1 MLKIKCSECNKFKK
15 LDELF
20 DYDKLVQ
27 IALCKECCHSEDK
40 SAEEQINWYNI
51 SLKNYRDTLKKFSY
65 LPDKNDVK
73 KAREYIYSRIREIE
87 EKINKLENKC
97 DGCETIR
104 MTNKIVDGEGK
115 KYHSY
120 TCAERESKS
129 MLCCLNCH
137 KMIPVSRYVYELAK
151 CGTIPGI
158 SCSDKECEKKTIK
171 KLKKETGKEY
181 GGIIDVDENDQL
193 HFRK

>member
-1 MLKIKCSECNKFKK
+1 MSVYSHAIKHFKK
-15 LDELF
+15 G
-20 DYDKLVQ
+20 
-27 IALCKECCHSEDK
+27 
-40 SAEEQINWYNI
+40 
-51 SLKNYRDTLKKFSY
+51 LKQYSNVWSKKHIESY
-65 LPDKNDVK
+65 Q
-73 KAREYIYSRIREIE
+73 
-87 EKINKLENKC
+87 EKIRRFKRELSDLENKC

-151 CGTIPGI
+151 CETIPGI

-181 GGIIDVDENDQL
+181 GGIIDVDENNQL